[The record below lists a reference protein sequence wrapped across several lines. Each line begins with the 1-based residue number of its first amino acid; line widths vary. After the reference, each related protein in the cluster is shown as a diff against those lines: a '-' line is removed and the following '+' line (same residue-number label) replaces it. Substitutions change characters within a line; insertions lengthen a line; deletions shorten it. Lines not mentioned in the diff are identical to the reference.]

1 MSRAVEASTAAI
13 GIITFFW
20 DVGVLKPSTSINLI
34 LQEVWMDDK
43 DVRYIGLVNDHQ
55 QFSAARVAYG
65 AEK

>member
-1 MSRAVEASTAAI
+1 MSRAVEASTATI